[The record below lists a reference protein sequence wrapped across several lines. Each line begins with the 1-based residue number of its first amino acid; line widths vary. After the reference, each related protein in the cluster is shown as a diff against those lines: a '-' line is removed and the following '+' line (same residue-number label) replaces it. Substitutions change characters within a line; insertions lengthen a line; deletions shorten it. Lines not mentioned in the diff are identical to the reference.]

1 MKKKEISRLKENNK
15 KIKINY
21 EKSFSCKYINIIIRI
36 YIILRVIFCEFYF
49 ISGSQLFIRKINLG
63 NEITL
68 TIKGNS
74 VQKIL
79 GDDYKSALP
88 DQIYINGVYNT
99 KKSKTVTITG
109 SKNIQSNVTLKWNSL
124 LTSCSCMFRELGNII
139 RIDFSKF
146 NTSLVTSMFLMFFNC
161 NSLISLD
168 LSNFNT
174 SLVIDMCSMFYGCKS
189 LTSLNIDSFDTS
201 QVSNMYTMFYQ
212 CHSLTSLKVNHF
224 NTSKVLNMNYMFSEC
239 KLLTSLDISNF
250 DTSAV
255 VDMSCM
261 FCFSESLISLD
272 LKNFKTENVLD
283 MSKMFSGCKSLIF
296 INLESFV
303 AENPELKT
311 SDFFKNMNDF
321 ILCIDED
328 KAEMIIKNNEI
339 KNNNCSNDCFKESRK
354 ILMTENK
361 CINNCSST
369 SEYQYEFDNV
379 CYTGCPE
386 NTHSSSY
393 DKYVCVIDL
402 NCEKLNKYYDYEQ
415 KSCIDEIPDGFF
427 VNDTKLNT
435 TDKCHQDCKT
445 CDKKYNEN
453 NSNCNSCLDDKFLY
467 LGNCTYNCP
476 YGSYVDLS
484 GNKICVCSLECKECS
499 IESLESDLCISCNTD
514 FYPKID
520 DSKNKNSF
528 IKCYKEPE
536 GYYLDNDIYKPCYSS
551 CKNCSGFGTESYNNC
566 TECKSGYILENIE
579 NCYEI
584 CPFYYYFDSSN
595 KYQCTDQYNCPNEYN
610 KLIKERNKCI
620 NSCKNDNIYQYEFN
634 NTCYKECPEGTISI
648 NKDNNYFCE
657 IEILNKT
664 NIYYSDISY
673 IPHTSTL
680 YYKSTIPD
688 ITNLPKTSI
697 FPAISD
703 SFDISN
709 KTQKNISIKECNAT
723 EFFNGTCKSNDIDKM
738 IKNIKEQLNSTL
750 ETLSSDDVQL
760 DLIMKEKDVIYQVTT
775 TDNNKEY
782 NDISKLKLGE
792 CEHILKEHY
801 GIDPNKS
808 LIIFKI
814 DYYMEG
820 LSIPLIGYEV
830 FHPDTKVQLELSHCK
845 SSLIGFDIPVSI
857 NEKELFKH
865 DPTSEYYTN
874 ECFPYTSENGTDI
887 LLNDRKEEF
896 IEHNLSLCEDKCTYN
911 GYNENSKKVSCDCEV
926 KSKEFLIST
935 IINNENLLSNNFTL
949 DNTTSN
955 FITMKC
961 IYTLFTKEGL
971 KKNIANYVICVIF
984 ILFIILAILFCKV
997 GLYLFENDIKQIVKM
1012 STKNN
1017 KINIYSPGNKII
1029 KKKKKKGKSIDIAN
1043 PRKKRKSKTNLS
1055 VNKGVPTNKDS
1066 ENLSKSQSKL
1076 NLKMH
1081 SFLNKSPINKD
1092 IKIYNEKIKNNLNA
1106 DFYDCELNSF
1116 SFKESIKHD
1125 KRTNCQYYISLI
1137 KIKHPIIFSFV
1148 PVKDYNLMIVKVSL
1162 FLLSFIIYFAINTIC
1177 FNNSIIHEIYINKGK
1192 YKINQHITRI
1202 IISFFISYIICIII
1216 KYFSLSERDI
1226 LKIKHLYKKE
1236 KVKDMIK
1243 KIKKCL
1249 IIRYSCFYTM
1259 SFILIIFFWYYSSSF
1274 CAVYRN
1280 SQLFLII
1287 NTIISFILSFIYPF
1301 IINLIPTVFRNIGIK
1316 KKSRC
1321 LFSINKII
1329 QLL

>member
-1 MKKKEISRLKENNK
+1 MNKKEISKLKENKK

-21 EKSFSCKYINIIIRI
+21 EKSFSCKYINKIIRI
-36 YIILRVIFCEFYF
+36 YIILKVIFYDFYF
-49 ISGSQLFIRKINLG
+49 ISARQLFNREINLE
-63 NEITL
+63 NEITM
-68 TIKGNS
+68 TIKGNN

-79 GDDYKSALP
+79 ADDYRSTLP
-88 DQIYINGVYNT
+88 DQIYINGVYKT
-99 KKSKTVTITG
+99 KRTKTVTING
-109 SKNIQSNVTLKWNSL
+109 SQSSLNNITLKWNSL
-124 LTSCSCMFRELGNII
+124 LTSCTCMFRELKNII

-161 NSLISLD
+161 EAIISLD

-174 SLVIDMCSMFYGCKS
+174 SLVKDMCSMFYGCKS
-189 LTSLNIDSFDTS
+189 LTSLNIDSFNTS
-201 QVSNMYTMFYQ
+201 QVTNMNTMFYDCQ
-212 CHSLTSLKVNHF
+212 SLTSLKVNHF
-224 NTSKVLNMNYMFSEC
+224 NTSKVSNMNNMFSEC
-239 KLLTSLDISNF
+239 KSITSLDISNF

-255 VDMSCM
+255 TDMSCM
-261 FCFSESLISLD
+261 FYLCESLISLD

-283 MSKMFSGCKSLIF
+283 MSKMCSGCNSLIF

-303 AENPELKT
+303 AKNSKLKT
-311 SDFFKNMNDF
+311 TDIFKNMNDF

-339 KNNNCSNDCFKESRK
+339 KNNNCSNECFKESRK
-354 ILMTENK
+354 MLITENK
-361 CINNCSST
+361 CISNCSST
-369 SEYQYEFDNV
+369 NEYQYEFDSV
-379 CYTGCPE
+379 CYTECPE

-393 DKYVCVIDL
+393 DKYVCEVDL
-402 NCEKLNKYYDYEQ
+402 NCEKLNQYYDYEQ
-415 KSCIDEIPDGFF
+415 KSCLDEIPDGFF
-427 VNDTKLNT
+427 INDTKLNT
-435 TDKCHQDCKT
+435 IDKCHQDCKT
-445 CDKKYNEN
+445 CDKKYNDK

-476 YGSYVDLS
+476 YGSYTDLT
-484 GNKICVCSLECKECS
+484 GNKICKCSLECKDCS
-499 IESLESDLCISCNTD
+499 IESLKANLCISCNTD
-514 FYPKID
+514 YYPKID
-520 DSKNKNSF
+520 DSQNKNLF

-536 GYYLDNDIYKPCYSS
+536 GYYLDNGIYKPCYSS
-551 CKNCSGFGTESYNNC
+551 CKNCSGFGNESNNNC
-566 TECKSGYILENIE
+566 TECKSGYILDNIE

-584 CPFYYYFDSSN
+584 CPFFYYFDASN
-595 KYQCTDQYNCPNEYN
+595 KYQCTDYYNCPNEYN
-610 KLIKERNKCI
+610 KLIIEKNKCV

-634 NTCYKECPEGTISI
+634 NTCYKDCPEGTISI
-648 NKDNNYFCE
+648 NNDNNYCE
-657 IEILNKT
+657 IILNKT
-664 NIYYSDISY
+664 NIYHSDISY
-673 IPHTSTL
+673 IPDTSNL

-688 ITNLPKTSI
+688 ITNLPEISNL
-697 FPAISD
+697 PSISD

-709 KTQKNISIKECNAT
+709 KTQKNESTKECSAT

-738 IKNIKEQLNSTL
+738 IKNIKEQLNNTL
-750 ETLSSDDVQL
+750 EALSSNDIQL

-792 CEHILKEHY
+792 CENILKGHY

-865 DPTSEYYTN
+865 DPNSEYYTN

-896 IEHNLSLCEDKCTYN
+896 IERNLSLCENKCTYN

-926 KSKEFLIST
+926 KSKEFLISE
-935 IINNENLLSNNFTL
+935 IINDENLLLNNFTL

-961 IYTLFTKEGL
+961 IYTLFTKDGL
-971 KKNIANYVICVIF
+971 SKNFANYIIGIIF
-984 ILFIILAILFCKV
+984 ILFVILIIIFCKV
-997 GLYLFENDIKQIVKM
+997 GLYLLENDINQIVKM
-1012 STKNN
+1012 ITKKNN
-1017 KINIYSPGNKII
+1017 NNTNIYSPKNKII
-1029 KKKKKKGKSIDIAN
+1029 KKKKKKVKSIDISN
-1043 PRKKRKSKTNLS
+1043 PRKRRKSKTNLS
-1055 VNKGVPTNKDS
+1055 NNKGVQTNKDS
-1066 ENLSKSQSKL
+1066 ENLIKSQSKL
-1076 NLKMH
+1076 DLKIH
-1081 SFLNKSPINKD
+1081 NFLNKSPISKD
-1092 IKIYNEKIKNNLNA
+1092 IKIYSIKIKNNLNEEFC
-1106 DFYDCELNSF
+1106 DYELNSF
-1116 SFKESIKHD
+1116 SLKESINYD
-1125 KRTNCQYYISLI
+1125 KRTHCQYYISLI
-1137 KIKHPIIFSFV
+1137 KIKHPIIFSFA
-1148 PVKDYNLMIVKVSL
+1148 PVKDYNIMIIKFSL

-1192 YKINQHITRI
+1192 YKISQHITRI
-1202 IISFFISYIICIII
+1202 IISFFISYFICIII
-1216 KYFSLSERDI
+1216 KYLSLSERDI
-1226 LKIKHLYKKE
+1226 LKIKHPYKKE
-1236 KVKDMIK
+1236 KVNDMIN

-1249 IIRYSCFYTM
+1249 IIRYSFFYII
-1259 SFILIIFFWYYSSSF
+1259 SLILIIFFWYYSSSF

-1280 SQLFLII
+1280 SQIFLII

-1301 IINLIPTVFRNIGIK
+1301 INNLIPTIFRIIGIK
-1316 KKSRC
+1316 NQSKC
-1321 LFSINKII
+1321 LFSFNKII